1 MFLFLY
7 GSLRDRRTLARRA
20 GAPALPRHL
29 RPARLSGYAR
39 APAEGG
45 RFTTLVPHRA
55 ATVEGVLLSVGF
67 DSLRR
72 LVAYEGPDWR
82 LTKVRPIGPRGRVLA
97 HAFIAPP
104 RARRTIHERG

>member
-1 MFLFLY
+1 MLLFLY

-20 GAPALPRHL
+20 GAPALPRCL
-29 RPARLSGYAR
+29 RPARLAGFDR
-39 APAEGG
+39 ALAEGG

-55 ATVEGVLLSVGF
+55 ATVEGVLAPLGF

-72 LVAYEGPDWR
+72 LIAYEGRGWH

-104 RARRTIHERG
+104 RAHRTIHERG